1 MPIYNPNIL
10 LLLWMVDLYQ
20 NLHVILEITGKF
32 KIKCELKRHLSPSL
46 VGTINRSLPVT
57 GTIHML
63 GTSGVYVESH
73 IESGG
78 ERTRKEFKK
87 GDIAFLSVGH
97 AFCFFHKDT
106 KVGKALTPIGKILEN
121 YDELIKAESG
131 DEVSI
136 YCDTG

>member
-1 MPIYNPNIL
+1 MEGGSVSKSY
-10 LLLWMVDLYQ
+10 
-20 NLHVILEITGKF
+20 VILEINDQF
-32 KIKCELKRHLSPSL
+32 QIKCELKRHLSPSL
-46 VGTINRSLPVT
+46 VGVINRSLPIT

-63 GTSGVYVESH
+63 GTSGVYFESH

-106 KVGKALTPIGKILEN
+106 KVGK
-121 YDELIKAESG
+121 ELIIK
-131 DEVSI
+131 VRKK
-136 YCDTG
+136 

>member
-1 MPIYNPNIL
+1 MDDGGS
-10 LLLWMVDLYQ
+10 VSKSF
-20 NLHVILEITGKF
+20 VTVEISGKF

-46 VGTINRSLPVT
+46 VGTINRSLPVS

-63 GTSGVYVESH
+63 GNSGVYVESN

-87 GDIAFLSVGH
+87 GEIAFLSVGH
-97 AFCFFHKDT
+97 AFCFFYKDA
-106 KVGKALTPIGKILEN
+106 KVGKDLIPIGKIL
-121 YDELIKAESG
+121 DDPQELLKSKSG

-136 YCDTG
+136 YCEIG

>member
-1 MPIYNPNIL
+1 MDGGS
-10 LLLWMVDLYQ
+10 VSKS
-20 NLHVILEITGKF
+20 HVFLEIKGKF

-57 GTIHML
+57 GTVHML

-78 ERTRKEFKK
+78 ERVRNEFKK
-87 GDIAFLSVGH
+87 GDVAFLSVGH
-97 AFCFFHKDT
+97 AFCCFHKDT
-106 KVGKALTPIGKILEN
+106 KIGKDLVPIGKLLDDP
-121 YDELIKAESG
+121 DELLNAESG
-131 DEVSI
+131 DEITI

>member
-1 MPIYNPNIL
+1 MNGGS
-10 LLLWMVDLYQ
+10 VSKLYI
-20 NLHVILEITGKF
+20 ILEISGKF

-63 GTSGVYVESH
+63 GQSGLYVESH

-78 ERTRKEFKK
+78 ERTRNEFKK

-106 KVGKALTPIGKILEN
+106 KLGKELTPIGKILGN
-121 YDELIKAESG
+121 SDDLLKAESG

-136 YCDTG
+136 YCDTGS

>member
-1 MPIYNPNIL
+1 MDTGGSVSKSL
-10 LLLWMVDLYQ
+10 V
-20 NLHVILEITGKF
+20 VLEISGKF

-46 VGTINRSLPVT
+46 VGTINRSLPVS

-106 KVGKALTPIGKILEN
+106 KVGKELTPIGKIL
-121 YDELIKAESG
+121 DDTQELLKAESG

-136 YCDTG
+136 YCDAG

>member
-1 MPIYNPNIL
+1 MDDGGS
-10 LLLWMVDLYQ
+10 VSKS
-20 NLHVILEITGKF
+20 VVTLEIPGKF

-46 VGTINRSLPVT
+46 VGTINRSLPVS

-63 GTSGVYVESH
+63 GTSGVYVESN

-106 KVGKALTPIGKILEN
+106 KVGKDLTPIGKIL
-121 YDELIKAESG
+121 DDSQELLKAESG

-136 YCDTG
+136 YCDAV

>member
-1 MPIYNPNIL
+1 MEDGGS
-10 LLLWMVDLYQ
+10 VSKS
-20 NLHVILEITGKF
+20 VVTLEIPGKF

-46 VGTINRSLPVT
+46 VGTINRSLPVS

-63 GTSGVYVESH
+63 GTSGVYVESN

-106 KVGKALTPIGKILEN
+106 KVGKDLTPIGKIL
-121 YDELIKAESG
+121 DDSQELLKAESG

-136 YCDTG
+136 YCDAD

>member
-1 MPIYNPNIL
+1 MFL
-10 LLLWMVDLYQ
+10 MDDGGSVSKSVVTMELS
-20 NLHVILEITGKF
+20 GKF

-46 VGTINRSLPVT
+46 VGTINRSLPVS
-57 GTIHML
+57 GTIHIL

-97 AFCFFHKDT
+97 AFCFFYKDT
-106 KVGKALTPIGKILEN
+106 KVGKDLTPIGKIL
-121 YDELIKAESG
+121 DDPQELQKAESG

-136 YCDTG
+136 YCIDD

>member
-1 MPIYNPNIL
+1 MDGGS
-10 LLLWMVDLYQ
+10 VSKSQ
-20 NLHVILEITGKF
+20 VIMEIIGKF

-63 GTSGVYVESH
+63 GNSGLYVESH

-78 ERTRKEFKK
+78 ERTKNEFKK

-97 AFCFFHKDT
+97 AFCFFYKDT
-106 KVGKALTPIGKILEN
+106 KVGKDLVPIGKIIDNPE
-121 YDELIKAESG
+121 ELLKANSG

-136 YCDTG
+136 YCDIGWYM

>member
-1 MPIYNPNIL
+1 MDEGGS
-10 LLLWMVDLYQ
+10 VSKS
-20 NLHVILEITGKF
+20 VVTLEIPGKF

-46 VGTINRSLPVT
+46 VGTINRSLPVS

-63 GTSGVYVESH
+63 GTSGVYVESN

-106 KVGKALTPIGKILEN
+106 KVGKDLIPIGKILDN
-121 YDELIKAESG
+121 SQELLKAESG

-136 YCDTG
+136 YCDIV

>member
-1 MPIYNPNIL
+1 MDAGGSVSKSL
-10 LLLWMVDLYQ
+10 
-20 NLHVILEITGKF
+20 VIVEIIDKF

-46 VGTINRSLPVT
+46 VGTINRSLPVS

-78 ERTRKEFKK
+78 ERTRNEFKK

-106 KVGKALTPIGKILEN
+106 KVGKDLIPIGKILDDPN
-121 YDELIKAESG
+121 DLLKAKSG

>member
-1 MPIYNPNIL
+1 MDGGSVSKSY
-10 LLLWMVDLYQ
+10 
-20 NLHVILEITGKF
+20 VILEISGKF

-46 VGTINRSLPVT
+46 VGAINRSLPVT
-57 GTIHML
+57 GTIHLL

-106 KVGKALTPIGKILEN
+106 KVGKDLIPIVKILDDSE
-121 YDELIKAESG
+121 ELLKAQSG
-131 DEVSI
+131 DEVTI
-136 YCDTG
+136 YCDIG

>member
-1 MPIYNPNIL
+1 MDDGGSVSKSL
-10 LLLWMVDLYQ
+10 
-20 NLHVILEITGKF
+20 VILEIPGKF

-46 VGTINRSLPVT
+46 VGTINRSLPVS
-57 GTIHML
+57 GTVHML

-106 KVGKALTPIGKILEN
+106 KVGKDLIPIGKILDN
-121 YDELIKAESG
+121 SQELLKAESG

-136 YCDTG
+136 YCDAG

>member
-1 MPIYNPNIL
+1 MSTGGSVSKSL
-10 LLLWMVDLYQ
+10 VM
-20 NLHVILEITGKF
+20 LEIIGKF

-46 VGTINRSLPVT
+46 VGTITRSLPIS
-57 GTIHML
+57 GTIHNL
-63 GTSGVYVESH
+63 GNSGVYVETH

-87 GDIAFLSVGH
+87 GDIAFLTVGH

-106 KVGKALTPIGKILEN
+106 KMGKDLTPIGKIL
-121 YDELIKAESG
+121 DDPVDLLKAESG

-136 YCDTG
+136 YYDVD

>member
-1 MPIYNPNIL
+1 MDDGGS
-10 LLLWMVDLYQ
+10 VSKS
-20 NLHVILEITGKF
+20 VVTLEIPGKF

-46 VGTINRSLPVT
+46 VGTINRSLPVS

-63 GTSGVYVESH
+63 GTSGVYVESN

-106 KVGKALTPIGKILEN
+106 KVGKDLTPIGKILDN
-121 YDELIKAESG
+121 SQELLKAESG

-136 YCDTG
+136 YCDAD

>member
-1 MPIYNPNIL
+1 MDGGS
-10 LLLWMVDLYQ
+10 VSKSQ
-20 NLHVILEITGKF
+20 VILEITGKY

-46 VGTINRSLPVT
+46 VGTIIRSLPVS
-57 GTIHML
+57 GTIHLL

-78 ERTRKEFKK
+78 ERTRNEFKK

-106 KVGKALTPIGKILEN
+106 KVGKDLVPIGKITEN
-121 YDELIKAESG
+121 MDELLKVNSG

-136 YCDTG
+136 YCETGW

>member
-1 MPIYNPNIL
+1 VNGGSVSKSL
-10 LLLWMVDLYQ
+10 
-20 NLHVILEITGKF
+20 VIFEITGKF
-32 KIKCELKRHLSPSL
+32 KIKCELKRHLSPTL
-46 VGTINRSLPVT
+46 VGTINRSLPVI

-106 KVGKALTPIGKILEN
+106 KVGKDLIPIGKILDN
-121 YDELIKAESG
+121 ADELLKAESG
-131 DEVSI
+131 DDVSI

>member
-1 MPIYNPNIL
+1 MDGRSVSKSY
-10 LLLWMVDLYQ
+10 
-20 NLHVILEITGKF
+20 VILEIIGKF

-46 VGTINRSLPVT
+46 VGMINRSLPVT
-57 GTIHML
+57 GTIHLL

-78 ERTRKEFKK
+78 ERTRRDFKK

-97 AFCFFHKDT
+97 AFCFFYKNT
-106 KVGKALTPIGKILEN
+106 KVGKDLIPIGNILDDV
-121 YDELIKAESG
+121 DELLNAESV

>member
-1 MPIYNPNIL
+1 MDDGGS
-10 LLLWMVDLYQ
+10 VSKS
-20 NLHVILEITGKF
+20 VVTLEIPGKF

-46 VGTINRSLPVT
+46 VGTINRSLPVS

-63 GTSGVYVESH
+63 GTSGVYVESN

-106 KVGKALTPIGKILEN
+106 KVGKDLTPIGKIL
-121 YDELIKAESG
+121 DDPQELQKAESG

-136 YCDTG
+136 YCIDD

>member
-1 MPIYNPNIL
+1 MDGGSVSKSY
-10 LLLWMVDLYQ
+10 
-20 NLHVILEITGKF
+20 VIMEVIGKF

-46 VGTINRSLPVT
+46 VGTINRSLPVS

-63 GTSGVYVESH
+63 GNSGVYVESH

-106 KVGKALTPIGKILEN
+106 KVGKNLIPIGKILDSPE
-121 YDELIKAESG
+121 ELLKSESG

>member
-1 MPIYNPNIL
+1 MDGGS
-10 LLLWMVDLYQ
+10 VSKLY
-20 NLHVILEITGKF
+20 VILEITGKF

-46 VGTINRSLPVT
+46 VGTINRSLPIT

-87 GDIAFLSVGH
+87 GDIAFLSIGH
-97 AFCFFHKDT
+97 AFCFFHNDA
-106 KVGKALTPIGKILEN
+106 KVGKDLIPIGKILDNPE
-121 YDELIKAESG
+121 DLLKTESG

-136 YCDTG
+136 YCDIG

>member
-1 MPIYNPNIL
+1 MDEGGS
-10 LLLWMVDLYQ
+10 VSKS
-20 NLHVILEITGKF
+20 VVTLEIPGKF

-46 VGTINRSLPVT
+46 VGTINRSLPVS

-63 GTSGVYVESH
+63 GTSGVYVESN

-106 KVGKALTPIGKILEN
+106 KVGKDLTPIGKIL
-121 YDELIKAESG
+121 DDSQELLKAESG

-136 YCDTG
+136 YCDAG

>member
-1 MPIYNPNIL
+1 MDGGSVSKSY
-10 LLLWMVDLYQ
+10 
-20 NLHVILEITGKF
+20 VIMEVIGKF

-46 VGTINRSLPVT
+46 VGIINRSLPVS

-63 GTSGVYVESH
+63 GNGGVYVESH

-106 KVGKALTPIGKILEN
+106 KVGKDLIPIGKILEN
-121 YDELIKAESG
+121 LDELLKAESG

-136 YCDTG
+136 YCETD

>member
-1 MPIYNPNIL
+1 MDGGS
-10 LLLWMVDLYQ
+10 VSKLY
-20 NLHVILEITGKF
+20 VILEITGKF

-57 GTIHML
+57 GTIHIL

-97 AFCFFHKDT
+97 AFCFFHKNA
-106 KVGKALTPIGKILEN
+106 KIGKELIPIGKIIQN
-121 YDELIKAESG
+121 IDELLKVNSG

-136 YCDTG
+136 YCETG

>member
-1 MPIYNPNIL
+1 
-10 LLLWMVDLYQ
+10 
-20 NLHVILEITGKF
+20 
-32 KIKCELKRHLSPSL
+32 
-46 VGTINRSLPVT
+46 
-57 GTIHML
+57 ML

-97 AFCFFHKDT
+97 AFCFFYKDA
-106 KVGKALTPIGKILEN
+106 KVGKDLIPIGKILDNPE
-121 YDELIKAESG
+121 DLLKTESG

-136 YCDTG
+136 YCDIG

>member
-1 MPIYNPNIL
+1 MNGGS
-10 LLLWMVDLYQ
+10 VSKS
-20 NLHVILEITGKF
+20 HVILEIDGKF

-57 GTIHML
+57 GRVHLL

-97 AFCFFHKDT
+97 AICFFHKDT
-106 KVGKALTPIGKILEN
+106 KVGKDLIPIGKILDNCE
-121 YDELIKAESG
+121 DLLKAESG
-131 DEVSI
+131 DEISI

>member
-1 MPIYNPNIL
+1 MDDGGSVSKSL
-10 LLLWMVDLYQ
+10 
-20 NLHVILEITGKF
+20 VILEIPGKF

-46 VGTINRSLPVT
+46 VGTINRSLPVS
-57 GTIHML
+57 GTVHML

-106 KVGKALTPIGKILEN
+106 KVGKDLIPIGKILDN
-121 YDELIKAESG
+121 SQELIKAESG

-136 YCDTG
+136 YCDAD

>member
-1 MPIYNPNIL
+1 MDGGSVSKSY
-10 LLLWMVDLYQ
+10 VF
-20 NLHVILEITGKF
+20 LEIKGKF

-63 GTSGVYVESH
+63 GSSGVYVESH

-78 ERTRKEFKK
+78 ERTKNEFKK
-87 GDIAFLSVGH
+87 GDIAFLPVGH
-97 AFCFFHKDT
+97 AFCFFYKDT
-106 KVGKALTPIGKILEN
+106 KVGKGLVPIGKILDN
-121 YDELIKAESG
+121 SDELLNAESG
-131 DEVSI
+131 DDLTI

>member
-1 MPIYNPNIL
+1 MDTGGSVSKSL
-10 LLLWMVDLYQ
+10 V
-20 NLHVILEITGKF
+20 VLEISGKF

-46 VGTINRSLPVT
+46 VGTINRSLPVS

-106 KVGKALTPIGKILEN
+106 KVGKDLTPIGKIL
-121 YDELIKAESG
+121 DDSQELLKADSG

-136 YCDTG
+136 YCDTD

>member
-1 MPIYNPNIL
+1 MDGGSVSKSY
-10 LLLWMVDLYQ
+10 VF
-20 NLHVILEITGKF
+20 LEIKGKF

-63 GTSGVYVESH
+63 GTNGVYVESH

-78 ERTRKEFKK
+78 ERTRNEFKK
-87 GDIAFLSVGH
+87 GDIAFLSLGN

-106 KVGKALTPIGKILEN
+106 KIGKDLIPIGKILDN
-121 YDELIKAESG
+121 SNELLKAESG

-136 YCDTG
+136 YCEIG

>member
-1 MPIYNPNIL
+1 MDEGGS
-10 LLLWMVDLYQ
+10 VSKS
-20 NLHVILEITGKF
+20 VVTLEIPGKF

-46 VGTINRSLPVT
+46 VGTINRSLPVS

-63 GTSGVYVESH
+63 GTSGVYVESN

-106 KVGKALTPIGKILEN
+106 KVGKDMTPIGKILN
-121 YDELIKAESG
+121 DSQELLKAESG

-136 YCDTG
+136 YCDIG